1 MNRPQLTNRYNL
13 PRPLVRALERD
24 PYSRGDCDISVTQL
38 IQPPRKVELERQHA
52 SEMVEDASDR
62 LYALYGQI
70 AHTILERAADSS
82 IVEKRLYAECLGWKI
97 SGQVDLIEDLVTD
110 YKLTTVWS
118 VRDGHKQEYIDQLRI
133 LRWLCHM
140 NGIEVKG
147 LQNVLL
153 FRDWRPSESLKYD
166 WYPPKVLVMP
176 VEMRLLNEDA
186 AFTMLRVDAHQLA
199 RGFLEHPPG
208 PSAFIPGR
216 LPECTDEERWQGRRC
231 EKYCG
236 AYPWCSQA
244 NPNLAPGSP
253 KPNSVRQ
260 PCESNRAKGAD

>member
-1 MNRPQLTNRYNL
+1 VTRPQLTNRYFL

-52 SEMVEDASDR
+52 SEMIEDASDR

-97 SGQVDLIEDLVTD
+97 SGQVDLIEDLITD

-118 VRDGHKQEYIDQLRI
+118 VKDGHKQEYIDQLRI

-176 VEMRLLNEDA
+176 VEMEDILHDV
-186 AFTMLRVDAHQLA
+186 AFTSLRVDAHQQA
-199 RGFLEHPPG
+199 RLGG
-208 PSAFIPGR
+208 A
-216 LPECTDEERWQGRRC
+216 LPDCTDEERWLRNGKYIRC
-231 EKYCG
+231 ESYCN
-236 AYPWCSQA
+236 AAPFCQTWQNA
-244 NPNLAPGSP
+244 KAENKNKNLPAM
-253 KPNSVRQ
+253 RQ
-260 PCESNRAKGAD
+260 EGDRSIS

>member
-1 MNRPQLTNRYNL
+1 MTRPQLTNRYNL

-24 PYSRGDCDISVTQL
+24 PYNRGDCDISVTQL
-38 IQPPRKVELERQHA
+38 IQPPRKVELERQHT

-82 IVEKRLYAECLGWKI
+82 IVEKRLYAKCLGWQI

-140 NGIEVKG
+140 NEIEVKG

-176 VEMRLLNEDA
+176 VEMRDFEFDNEFTKARVYAHQTARGYA
-186 AFTMLRVDAHQLA
+186 AFPRK
-199 RGFLEHPPG
+199 
-208 PSAFIPGR
+208 
-216 LPECTDEERWQGRRC
+216 LPDCSDDERWQGRRC